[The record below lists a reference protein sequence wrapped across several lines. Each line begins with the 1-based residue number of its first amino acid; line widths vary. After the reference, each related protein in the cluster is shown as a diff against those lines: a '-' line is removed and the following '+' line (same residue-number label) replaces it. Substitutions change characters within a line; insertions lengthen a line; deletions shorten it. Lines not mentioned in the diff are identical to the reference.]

1 MICKT
6 YILHIAHFSI
16 YGLLLQKRMVFFTSI
31 SGLAF
36 SIKPR
41 DKRDAIDEDSE
52 DLSNVQS
59 NVSETSYYIVK
70 LH

>member
-1 MICKT
+1 
-6 YILHIAHFSI
+6 
-16 YGLLLQKRMVFFTSI
+16 MVCCYKKGWFFFTSI